1 MHFCTAAGEPRG
13 SAGPAEEYRPGSKS
27 RAPPPP
33 GRPAASASWHAS
45 NRATGPIDGAP
56 RDASRGLRA
65 ASGAPE
71 GAPGPNGAGACG
83 GGTEGAR
90 VERRVRSSCARL
102 GVCRSLRRQYQRGRS
117 TGTTSSHPLDA
128 VPERQPVMGG
138 WREVGVIA
146 VLVAAAAVCPTAANP
161 DAKRL
166 YDDLLSNYN
175 KLVRPVMNT
184 SDVLR
189 VCIKLKLSQLI
200 DVNLK
205 NQIMTTNLW
214 VEQSWYD
221 YKLQWDPREYGGV
234 QMLHVPSDHIWRPD
248 IVLYNNA
255 DGNFEVTLATK
266 ATLNHTGRV
275 EWKPPAIYKSSCEI
289 DVEYFPFD
297 EQTCVLKFGS
307 WTYDGF
313 KVDLRHMDEKIGS
326 NVVEV
331 GVDLSEFYMSVE
343 WDILEV
349 PAVRNEKFYT
359 CCDEP
364 YLDITFNITMRRKTL
379 FYTVNIIIPCM
390 GISFLTVLTFYLPS
404 DSGEKV
410 TLSISILISLHVFFL
425 LVVEIIPPTSLVVP
439 LLGKYLIF
447 AMILVSISICVTVV
461 VLNVHFRSPQ
471 THRMAPWV
479 KRVFIHILPRLLVM
493 RRPQYQYELHRYN
506 RCMLPQAYYP
516 YQPTAPSE
524 PPVLIEQP
532 RPPSRA
538 HSLKEE
544 LSSSPSSL
552 SCCSTPREALIAAIA
567 RRVELH
573 QQRQRRL
580 RRHRQLHRAQQHTEE
595 ISDDDDDDDDQATGM
610 AAPLPPEFSASGSLR
625 GSCQIHGPPPGS
637 PPLVLTPPPLDSVM
651 GPGVAADD
659 AEDKSPVLNNPAFS
673 HTNCPPEVHK
683 TCFCVRFIAEHTR
696 MLEES
701 TKVKEDWKYVAMV
714 LDRLFLWIFTLAVL
728 VGTAGII
735 LQAPTLYDDRVPID
749 KKFSEF
755 ATTTVRRII

>member
-1 MHFCTAAGEPRG
+1 MFRIED
-13 SAGPAEEYRPGSKS
+13 YKL
-27 RAPPPP
+27 
-33 GRPAASASWHAS
+33 
-45 NRATGPIDGAP
+45 
-56 RDASRGLRA
+56 LRA
-65 ASGAPE
+65 WILSALVVQHGAV
-71 GAPGPNGAGACG
+71 AG
-83 GGTEGAR
+83 
-90 VERRVRSSCARL
+90 
-102 GVCRSLRRQYQRGRS
+102 
-117 TGTTSSHPLDA
+117 
-128 VPERQPVMGG
+128 
-138 WREVGVIA
+138 
-146 VLVAAAAVCPTAANP
+146 NP

-175 KLVRPVMNT
+175 KLVRPVVNT
-184 SDVLR
+184 SDVLK

-214 VEQSWYD
+214 VEQSWFD
-221 YKLQWDPREYGGV
+221 YKLRWDPKEYGGV

-255 DGNFEVTLATK
+255 DGNYEVTLMTK
-266 ATLNHTGRV
+266 ATVYNTGLV
-275 EWKPPAIYKSSCEI
+275 IWQPPAVYKSSCFI
-289 DVEYFPFD
+289 DVEYFPYD
-297 EQTCVLKFGS
+297 VQTCRMKLGS

-313 KVDLRHMDEKIGS
+313 QVDLRHMDEKSGS
-326 NVVEV
+326 NVVDV

-461 VLNVHFRSPQ
+461 ILNVHFRSPQ

-479 KRVFIHILPRLLVM
+479 KRVFIQFLPKLLFIK
-493 RRPQYQYELHRYN
+493 RPQYNFETSKKQLKDSHA
-506 RCMLPQAYYP
+506 CFYP
-516 YQPTAPSE
+516 YYSSTHLDRSPRYSRTASKEDLSPT
-524 PPVLIEQP
+524 
-532 RPPSRA
+532 
-538 HSLKEE
+538 SL
-544 LSSSPSSL
+544 
-552 SCCSTPREALIAAIA
+552 
-567 RRVELH
+567 
-573 QQRQRRL
+573 
-580 RRHRQLHRAQQHTEE
+580 
-595 ISDDDDDDDDQATGM
+595 TGTG
-610 AAPLPPEFSASGSLR
+610 PFG
-625 GSCQIHGPPPGS
+625 GSCQIHGPI
-637 PPLVLTPPPLDSVM
+637 PLTQSESEDLSNLP
-651 GPGVAADD
+651 DD
-659 AEDKSPVLNNPAFS
+659 NGCDGIKSPIINNPAFS
-673 HTNCPPEVHK
+673 HQHCPPEIHRS
-683 TCFCVRFIAEHTR
+683 CFCVRFIAEHTK
-696 MLEES
+696 LQEDS

-728 VGTAGII
+728 AGTAGII
-735 LQAPTLYDDRVPID
+735 LQAPTLYDDRMPID
-749 KKFSEF
+749 KRFSEF
-755 ATTTVRRII
+755 ATSTVDRCPPQ

>member
-1 MHFCTAAGEPRG
+1 MKMSPTTGETIRAWLLSALMVHGAVAG
-13 SAGPAEEYRPGSKS
+13 
-27 RAPPPP
+27 
-33 GRPAASASWHAS
+33 
-45 NRATGPIDGAP
+45 
-56 RDASRGLRA
+56 
-65 ASGAPE
+65 
-71 GAPGPNGAGACG
+71 
-83 GGTEGAR
+83 
-90 VERRVRSSCARL
+90 
-102 GVCRSLRRQYQRGRS
+102 
-117 TGTTSSHPLDA
+117 
-128 VPERQPVMGG
+128 
-138 WREVGVIA
+138 
-146 VLVAAAAVCPTAANP
+146 NP

-175 KLVRPVMNT
+175 KLVRPVVNT
-184 SDVLR
+184 TDVLK

-221 YKLQWDPREYGGV
+221 YKLRWEPKEYGGV
-234 QMLHVPSDHIWRPD
+234 HMLHVPSDHIWRPD

-255 DGNFEVTLATK
+255 DGHYEVTLMTK
-266 ATLNHTGRV
+266 ATVYSNGLV
-275 EWKPPAIYKSSCEI
+275 IWQPPAVYKSSCSI
-289 DVEYFPFD
+289 DVEYFPYD
-297 EQTCVLKFGS
+297 VQTCILKLGS

-313 KVDLRHMDEKIGS
+313 KVDLRHMDEQQGS
-326 NVVEV
+326 NIVDV

-479 KRVFIHILPRLLVM
+479 KRVFINFLPKFLFIKRPKYNFETSKLL
-493 RRPQYQYELHRYN
+493 LKDTHA
-506 RCMLPQAYYP
+506 CFYP
-516 YQPTAPSE
+516 YYSTTNLDHSPTAYSRTPS
-524 PPVLIEQP
+524 
-532 RPPSRA
+532 
-538 HSLKEE
+538 KED
-544 LSSSPSSL
+544 LSPSSL
-552 SCCSTPREALIAAIA
+552 
-567 RRVELH
+567 
-573 QQRQRRL
+573 
-580 RRHRQLHRAQQHTEE
+580 
-595 ISDDDDDDDDQATGM
+595 TGTG
-610 AAPLPPEFSASGSLR
+610 PFG
-625 GSCQIHGPPPGS
+625 GSCQIHGPIPTLPQSGS
-637 PPLVLTPPPLDSVM
+637 NDLSAVPDLDM
-651 GPGVAADD
+651 GPPTGI
-659 AEDKSPVLNNPAFS
+659 KSPIINNPAFS
-673 HTNCPPEVHK
+673 HSKCPPRVHRS
-683 TCFCVRFIAEHTR
+683 CFCVRFIAEHTK
-696 MLEES
+696 MQEDS

-714 LDRLFLWIFTLAVL
+714 LDRLFLWIFTLAV
-728 VGTAGII
+728 VAGTAGII
-735 LQAPTLYDDRVPID
+735 LQAPTLYDDRIPIIEQKSID
-749 KKFSEF
+749 FSGTS
-755 ATTTVRRII
+755 AGRCRPPQ

>member
-1 MHFCTAAGEPRG
+1 MPPIIGETLRVWFLSALVVHGAVAG
-13 SAGPAEEYRPGSKS
+13 
-27 RAPPPP
+27 
-33 GRPAASASWHAS
+33 
-45 NRATGPIDGAP
+45 
-56 RDASRGLRA
+56 
-65 ASGAPE
+65 
-71 GAPGPNGAGACG
+71 
-83 GGTEGAR
+83 
-90 VERRVRSSCARL
+90 
-102 GVCRSLRRQYQRGRS
+102 
-117 TGTTSSHPLDA
+117 
-128 VPERQPVMGG
+128 
-138 WREVGVIA
+138 
-146 VLVAAAAVCPTAANP
+146 NP

-175 KLVRPVMNT
+175 KLVRPVVNT

-221 YKLQWDPREYGGV
+221 YKLRWEPKEYGGV
-234 QMLHVPSDHIWRPD
+234 HMLHVPSDHIWRPD

-255 DGNFEVTLATK
+255 DGNYEVTLMTK
-266 ATLNHTGRV
+266 ATVYYSGLV
-275 EWKPPAIYKSSCEI
+275 VWQPPAVYKSSCSI
-289 DVEYFPFD
+289 DVEFFPYD
-297 EQTCVLKFGS
+297 VQTCVLKLGS

-313 KVDLRHMDEKIGS
+313 KVDLRHMDEKSGS
-326 NVVEV
+326 NVVDV

-471 THRMAPWV
+471 THKMAPWV

-493 RRPQYQYELHRYN
+493 RRPQYKFETN
-506 RCMLPQAYYP
+506 RVLMRTVRGKEKTCYYP
-516 YQPTAPSE
+516 YSSTQEDSE
-524 PPVLIEQP
+524 EHLTPKRFHS
-532 RPPSRA
+532 RPPS
-538 HSLKEE
+538 KED
-544 LSSSPSSL
+544 LSPSSL
-552 SCCSTPREALIAAIA
+552 ADGA
-567 RRVELH
+567 RF
-573 QQRQRRL
+573 
-580 RRHRQLHRAQQHTEE
+580 
-595 ISDDDDDDDDQATGM
+595 G
-610 AAPLPPEFSASGSLR
+610 
-625 GSCQIHGPPPGS
+625 GSCLIHGPPL
-637 PPLVLTPPPLDSVM
+637 PPLPLHTECEDLSVS
-651 GPGVAADD
+651 GEAGIEEV
-659 AEDKSPVLNNPAFS
+659 KSPVLRSPPVFS
-673 HTNCPPEVHK
+673 HSRCPPEIHK
-683 TCFCVRFIAEHTR
+683 SCICVRFIAEHTK
-696 MLEES
+696 MLEDS

-749 KKFSEF
+749 KKFSDF
-755 ATTTVRRII
+755 ATTTVVNCPPQ

>member
-1 MHFCTAAGEPRG
+1 MIDAHLGECIG
-13 SAGPAEEYRPGSKS
+13 PGSKLLFGTHPSSSSARPS
-27 RAPPPP
+27 RRRHPIDRTSRRSRRVPEGQPVGLSGSPGPREGRSEGMYGKMRRASEWQKQPASAKRGQAARAWVCVPQPPP
-33 GRPAASASWHAS
+33 SV
-45 NRATGPIDGAP
+45 AP
-56 RDASRGLRA
+56 R
-65 ASGAPE
+65 
-71 GAPGPNGAGACG
+71 
-83 GGTEGAR
+83 TQ
-90 VERRVRSSCARL
+90 RRHH
-102 GVCRSLRRQYQRGRS
+102 QR
-117 TGTTSSHPLDA
+117 HPLDG
-128 VPERQPVMGG
+128 VFERRPVMGG

-146 VLVAAAAVCPTAANP
+146 VLVAAVAVWPTAANP

-175 KLVRPVMNT
+175 KLVRPVVNT

-200 DVNLK
+200 DV
-205 NQIMTTNLW
+205 
-214 VEQSWYD
+214 
-221 YKLQWDPREYGGV
+221 
-234 QMLHVPSDHIWRPD
+234 
-248 IVLYNNA
+248 
-255 DGNFEVTLATK
+255 
-266 ATLNHTGRV
+266 
-275 EWKPPAIYKSSCEI
+275 
-289 DVEYFPFD
+289 
-297 EQTCVLKFGS
+297 
-307 WTYDGF
+307 
-313 KVDLRHMDEKIGS
+313 VDLRHMDEKIGS
-326 NVVEV
+326 NMVEV

-493 RRPQYQYELHRYN
+493 RRPQYQFELLHRYN
-506 RCMLPQAYYP
+506 RVMLPQAYYP

-524 PPVLIEQP
+524 APVPVEQP

-595 ISDDDDDDDDQATGM
+595 ISDDDDDDDDQATGVT
-610 AAPLPPEFSASGSLR
+610 APLPPEFSASGSLR

-637 PPLVLTPPPLDSVM
+637 PPHVLTPPPLDSVM

>member
-1 MHFCTAAGEPRG
+1 MPPSAAE
-13 SAGPAEEYRPGSKS
+13 
-27 RAPPPP
+27 
-33 GRPAASASWHAS
+33 
-45 NRATGPIDGAP
+45 T
-56 RDASRGLRA
+56 LRA
-65 ASGAPE
+65 WLLSALVVHGAV
-71 GAPGPNGAGACG
+71 AG
-83 GGTEGAR
+83 
-90 VERRVRSSCARL
+90 
-102 GVCRSLRRQYQRGRS
+102 
-117 TGTTSSHPLDA
+117 
-128 VPERQPVMGG
+128 
-138 WREVGVIA
+138 
-146 VLVAAAAVCPTAANP
+146 NP

-175 KLVRPVMNT
+175 KLVRPVVNT

-221 YKLQWDPREYGGV
+221 YKLRWEPKEYGGV
-234 QMLHVPSDHIWRPD
+234 HMLHVPSDHIWRPD

-266 ATLNHTGRV
+266 ATIYHQGLV

-313 KVDLRHMDEKIGS
+313 KVDLRHMDEKAGS
-326 NVVEV
+326 NVVDV

-471 THRMAPWV
+471 THKMSPWV

-493 RRPQYQYELHRYN
+493 KRPQYVFETNSRFLMRG
-506 RCMLPQAYYP
+506 REPSTCLYP
-516 YQPTAPSE
+516 YHTTVQRDDCSPKRRYPTRTPS
-524 PPVLIEQP
+524 
-532 RPPSRA
+532 
-538 HSLKEE
+538 KED
-544 LSSSPSSL
+544 LSPSL
-552 SCCSTPREALIAAIA
+552 EDGGPF
-567 RRVELH
+567 
-573 QQRQRRL
+573 
-580 RRHRQLHRAQQHTEE
+580 
-595 ISDDDDDDDDQATGM
+595 G
-610 AAPLPPEFSASGSLR
+610 
-625 GSCQIHGPPPGS
+625 GSCQIHGPVAIPHS
-637 PPLVLTPPPLDSVM
+637 ESEDLTVS
-651 GPGVAADD
+651 AEADNGI
-659 AEDKSPVLNNPAFS
+659 KSPVLRNPGFS
-673 HTNCPPEVHK
+673 HSRCPPEIHK
-683 TCFCVRFIAEHTR
+683 SCFCVRFIAEHTK
-696 MLEES
+696 MLEDS

-735 LQAPTLYDDRVPID
+735 LQAPTLYDDRIPID
-749 KKFSEF
+749 KKFEEYT
-755 ATTTVRRII
+755 TTTVVRCPPPQ

>member
-1 MHFCTAAGEPRG
+1 MVAYHPTV
-13 SAGPAEEYRPGSKS
+13 AE
-27 RAPPPP
+27 
-33 GRPAASASWHAS
+33 
-45 NRATGPIDGAP
+45 T
-56 RDASRGLRA
+56 LRA
-65 ASGAPE
+65 WLLSALVVHGAV
-71 GAPGPNGAGACG
+71 AG
-83 GGTEGAR
+83 
-90 VERRVRSSCARL
+90 
-102 GVCRSLRRQYQRGRS
+102 
-117 TGTTSSHPLDA
+117 
-128 VPERQPVMGG
+128 
-138 WREVGVIA
+138 
-146 VLVAAAAVCPTAANP
+146 NP

-175 KLVRPVMNT
+175 KLVRPVVNT

-221 YKLQWDPREYGGV
+221 YKLRWEPKEYGGV
-234 QMLHVPSDHIWRPD
+234 HMLHVPSDHIWRPD

-266 ATLNHTGRV
+266 ATIYHQGLV

-313 KVDLRHMDEKIGS
+313 KVDLRHMDEKAGS
-326 NVVEV
+326 NIVDV

-471 THRMAPWV
+471 THRMSPWV

-493 RRPQYQYELHRYN
+493 RRPQYMFETN
-506 RCMLPQAYYP
+506 RTMTLRGRQFSTCLYP
-516 YQPTAPSE
+516 YKATPGGAAADHEGVEGDDDPCASPRRFYSRTPS
-524 PPVLIEQP
+524 
-532 RPPSRA
+532 
-538 HSLKEE
+538 KED
-544 LSSSPSSL
+544 LSPSVGGGL
-552 SCCSTPREALIAAIA
+552 GAGPF
-567 RRVELH
+567 
-573 QQRQRRL
+573 
-580 RRHRQLHRAQQHTEE
+580 
-595 ISDDDDDDDDQATGM
+595 G
-610 AAPLPPEFSASGSLR
+610 
-625 GSCQIHGPPPGS
+625 GSCQIHGPIILPQPGMEDLAITS
-637 PPLVLTPPPLDSVM
+637 PVSCHGARTGSLDRRAVHGSHHTIHGSHHGLAHHQQQESGISSSHHGLHTSTASVQA
-651 GPGVAADD
+651 GLSQIPGAGGGGTTEVGVVPD
-659 AEDKSPVLNNPAFS
+659 EEVKSPVLMRNPAFS
-673 HTNCPPEVHK
+673 HSRCPPEIHK
-683 TCFCVRFIAEHTR
+683 SCFCVRFIAEHTK
-696 MLEES
+696 MLEDS

-735 LQAPTLYDDRVPID
+735 LQAPTLYDDRIPID
-749 KKFSEF
+749 KKFNEF
-755 ATTTVRRII
+755 ATATVVRCPPPQ